1 MNQITTKGPNQT
13 SKIAQP
19 KAKTKSTLPQ
29 PQKGSIAANAMKL
42 TLFKADLLPKAP
54 EKKKSKGSLVD
65 RINTHLNKQKL
76 NNPKSKK

>member
-1 MNQITTKGPNQT
+1 MNQIITKGPNQT

-29 PQKGSIAANAMKL
+29 PKKGSIAANAIKL

-54 EKKKSKGSLVD
+54 KKETKGSLAD
-65 RINTHLNKQKL
+65 RIQAHLNTQKVKQA
-76 NNPKSKK
+76 KKVR